1 MNEFDDLEAILSQAY
16 ADAKVTVKGL
26 HSHYDGYMNYAA
38 ILLLAHGLLRAIAEK
53 IDGDI
58 DAAYEIVKVIED
70 ATSTEIEEVGEE

>member
-1 MNEFDDLEAILSQAY
+1 MNMNDLETILSQVS
-16 ADAKVTVKGL
+16 ADVKVTVKDL

-38 ILLLAHGLLRAIAEK
+38 ILLLAHGLLRVISEK

-70 ATSTEIEEVGEE
+70 ATSTEIEEVGEK